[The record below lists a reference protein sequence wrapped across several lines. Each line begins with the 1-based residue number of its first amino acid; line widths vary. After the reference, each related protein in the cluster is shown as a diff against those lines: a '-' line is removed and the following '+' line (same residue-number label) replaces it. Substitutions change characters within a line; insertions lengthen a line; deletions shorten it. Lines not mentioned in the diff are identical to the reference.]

1 MAQPADT
8 TPSIPVAGRYAV
20 RLAEPLEGFDAGRE
34 AYAARETGSDVLLA
48 AIALPRARPARAKAL
63 GLLRAAGIP
72 DLLAPLAVEG
82 GGEGRAFLIC
92 HAPPGP
98 SLTARR
104 QPWTESELIND
115 VLRPAARVL
124 EALAQRNLTHR
135 GIRPGNLYQTR
146 PGSPVTLGE
155 AWSAPPASL
164 QPALFEPPYSAV
176 CDPAGRGEGSI
187 ADDVYALGV
196 TLLTLALGA
205 PPLAGRTEEEILRL
219 KIEKGSYAAL
229 VGEAR
234 LPPALSDLLRGML
247 AEDPAHRP
255 APHAFFD
262 LATARARRVAAR
274 PLRRAQK
281 PLEFGEIRIWDARG
295 LAYFLM
301 RHPEDGVRL
310 FQGSQLDH
318 WLRRSLG
325 DSVLAQRLDE
335 LRRAAGAEEGPAHR
349 REALATLRLIAL
361 LDPLAPVAWRGVV
374 FAPDGLG
381 GLIAEALG
389 GGGAAAGGAAAER
402 VRRFEEALE
411 ADAIGAWAALRP
423 DPEQAAT
430 VRQEAQHQ
438 RILHRIR
445 GLGGGLLRL
454 LYTLNPLLPCASP
467 LLGRRVVVRLGD
479 LLGAL
484 EAEVA
489 ADPTR
494 PSLIDAHLAAF
505 IAAREEG
512 RLGGSLAVFAGE
524 AEVHPLLAAL
534 RAFARLQAAFNGPP
548 APALANWFVT
558 HAEPLLA
565 EWHSRRQRE
574 RVAARLAELAP
585 RGELAP
591 LLALFEDRSSRL
603 ADVQGLRQ
611 AVQEAGRIDA
621 ERAALAR
628 DAARRSE
635 DIRERAREAVAGLAA
650 FGFAAG
656 LLLGLLG

>member
-8 TPSIPVAGRYAV
+8 APPLLVAERYAV
-20 RLAEPLEGFDAGRE
+20 RLTEPLEGFDGGRE
-34 AYAARETGSDVLLA
+34 AFAARETGSDVLLA
-48 AIALPRARPARAKAL
+48 AVALSRARPARPKPL
-63 GLLRAAGIP
+63 TLLPAAGIP
-72 DLLAPLAVEG
+72 DLLAPLAVGG
-82 GGEGRAFLIC
+82 GGEGRTFLIC
-92 HAPPGP
+92 HAPPGLP
-98 SLTARR
+98 LTARR
-104 QPWTESELIND
+104 QPWTEAELIND

-146 PGSPVTLGE
+146 PGTPVTLGE
-155 AWSAPPASL
+155 AWSAPPAAL
-164 QPALFEPPYSAV
+164 QPALFEPPYSAA
-176 CDPAGRGEGSI
+176 CHPAGRGEGSV
-187 ADDVYALGV
+187 ADDIYALGV
-196 TLLTLALGA
+196 TLLVLALGA
-205 PPLAGRTEEEILRL
+205 APLAGRDDEEILRL

-255 APHAFFD
+255 APHTFFD
-262 LATARARRVAAR
+262 LASARARRVAAR
-274 PLRRAQK
+274 PSRRAQK
-281 PLEFGEIRIWDARG
+281 PLEFGETRIWEARG

-301 RHPEDGVRL
+301 RHPDEGARL
-310 FQGSQLDH
+310 FHASQLDH

-335 LRRAAGAEEGPAHR
+335 LRRAVAAEEGPAHR

-361 LDPLAPVAWRGVV
+361 LDPLAPVAWRGLV

-381 GLIAEALG
+381 GLIAEALTG
-389 GGGAAAGGAAAER
+389 AAGGGAGAEAA
-402 VRRFEEALE
+402 RRLEEALD

-423 DPEQAAT
+423 EPEQAASI
-430 VRQEAQHQ
+430 RQEAQHL

-479 LLGAL
+479 LLGAI

-489 ADPTR
+489 ADPGR
-494 PSLIDAHLAAF
+494 ASLLDAHLAAF

-512 RLGGSLAVFAGE
+512 RLGSSLAVFAGE

-534 RAFARLQAAFNGPP
+534 RAFTRLQAAFSGPP
-548 APALANWFVT
+548 TPALAGWFAS

-565 EWHSRRQRE
+565 EWHNRHHRE
-574 RVAARLAELAP
+574 RLAARLKELAP

-591 LLALFEDRSSRL
+591 LLALFEDRTHRL
-603 ADVQGLRQ
+603 ADAQGLRQ
-611 AVQEAGRIDA
+611 AILEVGRIDA

-628 DAARRSE
+628 DAARRTE
-635 DIRERAREAVAGLAA
+635 TVRERAREVVAGLAA
-650 FGFAAG
+650 LGFAVS
-656 LLLGLLG
+656 LMLGLLG